1 MSCRFK
7 TVWLIRLSSTI
18 NTCSVPLSSIGVP
31 TVVLREDDRL
41 MGTEGE
47 GQEPDMDLRGEED
60 SMRAAMAEGGATAR
74 VLMKNRKTLR
84 EEGDEF
90 QQCGQWITGQR

>member
-1 MSCRFK
+1 M
-7 TVWLIRLSSTI
+7 
-18 NTCSVPLSSIGVP
+18 P

-41 MGTEGE
+41 MGNEGE

-74 VLMKNRKTLR
+74 VLMKNRKTLG
-84 EEGDEF
+84 EEDDGF
-90 QQCGQWITGQR
+90 QQCGHWITGQR

>member
-1 MSCRFK
+1 M
-7 TVWLIRLSSTI
+7 
-18 NTCSVPLSSIGVP
+18 P

-41 MGTEGE
+41 MGNEGE

-74 VLMKNRKTLR
+74 VLMKNRKTSG
-84 EEGDEF
+84 EEGDGF